1 MFKSLALAGV
11 MLVVVLT
18 GCAKQPVSS
27 GSQAS
32 APAPGGAR
40 TDGAGGP
47 GGGTFG
53 STPGGAGGS
62 GLTGAN
68 RPAIKDF
75 VAAPDLADIH
85 FEFDRAD
92 IREADAKTLDSHA
105 ELAQG
110 ARRSSLLIEG
120 HCDERGTNEYNT
132 ALGDRRAKATMN
144 YLVVARRA
152 GVADLPDQLR
162 RGAAGLCAARRGLL
176 GQEPARPL
184 PDQGPLEKLRR
195 RGRPG
200 PAPAPPALSPA
211 PLSVPQVDGARPLT
225 RILTP
230 REDLRL
236 LHLLGARRRQLTA
249 RRAPSPAP

>member
-40 TDGAGGP
+40 MDGAGGP
-47 GGGTFG
+47 GGSTFG

-85 FEFDRAD
+85 FDFDRAD

-105 ELAQG
+105 KWLKAH
-110 ARRSSLLIEG
+110 ADHHLLIEG

-144 YLVVARRA
+144 YLVSHGVPVSRISLISYGEERPVCAQHDADCWAKNRRA
-152 GVADLPDQLR
+152 HFMM
-162 RGAAGLCAARRGLL
+162 
-176 GQEPARPL
+176 
-184 PDQGPLEKLRR
+184 K
-195 RGRPG
+195 GR
-200 PAPAPPALSPA
+200 
-211 PLSVPQVDGARPLT
+211 
-225 RILTP
+225 
-230 REDLRL
+230 
-236 LHLLGARRRQLTA
+236 
-249 RRAPSPAP
+249 

>member
-32 APAPGGAR
+32 APAPGGAHGWR
-40 TDGAGGP
+40 RWSRRRHVRLD
-47 GGGTFG
+47 
-53 STPGGAGGS
+53 PGGAGGS

-105 ELAQG
+105 KWLKAH
-110 ARRSSLLIEG
+110 ADHHLLIEG

-144 YLVVARRA
+144 YLVAHGVPVSRISLISYGEERPVCAQHDADCWAKNRRA
-152 GVADLPDQLR
+152 HFMMK
-162 RGAAGLCAARRGLL
+162 AR
-176 GQEPARPL
+176 
-184 PDQGPLEKLRR
+184 
-195 RGRPG
+195 
-200 PAPAPPALSPA
+200 
-211 PLSVPQVDGARPLT
+211 
-225 RILTP
+225 
-230 REDLRL
+230 
-236 LHLLGARRRQLTA
+236 
-249 RRAPSPAP
+249 